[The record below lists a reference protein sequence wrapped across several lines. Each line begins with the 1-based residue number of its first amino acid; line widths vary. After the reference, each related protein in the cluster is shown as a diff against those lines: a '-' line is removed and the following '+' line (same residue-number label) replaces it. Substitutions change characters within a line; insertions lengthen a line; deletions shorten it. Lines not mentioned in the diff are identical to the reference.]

1 MMKRLTSD
9 DTKSIFYD
17 LNLFFAKDNEVWI
30 RGGGPEP
37 DYQDCTLVNWI
48 GRVAD
53 KHNLEIYARD
63 AVNLGDEMY
72 DCLQYGIDTIEG
84 VVALLHAAA
93 VQATTM
99 RSRLKEIEDI
109 LGDDYDLDRLKEL
122 VEADREG
129 RCEVIPREEF
139 FLRLN
144 SNIYVIDDGE
154 VLEVLLYIIGRDQNG
169 IGFIDVV
176 YLPGYEN
183 EKRLRF
189 RFSDVGKTVFL
200 TREEA
205 EARAEKA
212 ERERDAAVFD
222 LLRAEEA
229 AEETNALLDDEVHPA
244 CDYSLYLAVHDSV
257 SDIVNWERDDVWR
270 GHKEEENEK
279 CYAKNGGKQH
289 KV

>member
-84 VVALLHAAA
+84 VVALLHTAA

-109 LGDDYDLDRLKEL
+109 LGDDYDLDRLKEM

-129 RCEVIPREEF
+129 RCAKLPCKEF
-139 FLRLN
+139 FSMLGGDV
-144 SNIYVIDDGE
+144 YAIDDDE
-154 VLEVLLYIIGRDQNG
+154 VLEVLLCGVGYDPDG
-169 IGFIDVV
+169 IDFIDAV
-176 YLPGYEN
+176 YAPGCED
-183 EKRLRF
+183 EKGFTF
-189 RFSDVGKTVFL
+189 RFSDVGKTIFL

-205 EARAEKA
+205 EAALEKMN
-212 ERERDAAVFD
+212 E
-222 LLRAEEA
+222 
-229 AEETNALLDDEVHPA
+229 DD
-244 CDYSLYLAVHDSV
+244 
-257 SDIVNWERDDVWR
+257 
-270 GHKEEENEK
+270 K
-279 CYAKNGGKQH
+279 
-289 KV
+289 

>member
-1 MMKRLTSD
+1 MKRLTSD
-9 DTKSIFYD
+9 NTDYIFYD
-17 LNLFFAKDNEVWI
+17 LNLFFAKDNEIWI

-109 LGDDYDLDRLKEL
+109 LGDDYDLNRLKEL

-129 RCEVIPREEF
+129 KC
-139 FLRLN
+139 
-144 SNIYVIDDGE
+144 
-154 VLEVLLYIIGRDQNG
+154 VLLPCKVGDKLYKISENG
-169 IGFIDVV
+169 VKEVV
-176 YLPGYEN
+176 VQSIVFMLSHTVNHLTVHVAN
-183 EKRLRF
+183 ERGAMTEIETKDF
-189 RFSDVGKTVFL
+189 GKTVFL
-200 TREEA
+200 TLEEA
-205 EARAEKA
+205 EA
-212 ERERDAAVFD
+212 
-222 LLRAEEA
+222 
-229 AEETNALLDDEVHPA
+229 AL
-244 CDYSLYLAVHDSV
+244 
-257 SDIVNWERDDVWR
+257 
-270 GHKEEENEK
+270 KKMNE
-279 CYAKNGGKQH
+279 GK
-289 KV
+289 

>member
-1 MMKRLTSD
+1 MKRLTSD

-109 LGDDYDLDRLKEL
+109 LGDDYDLDRLKEM

-129 RCEVIPREEF
+129 KC
-139 FLRLN
+139 
-144 SNIYVIDDGE
+144 
-154 VLEVLLYIIGRDQNG
+154 VLLPCKDWLEIVFGEQEVFYGIDMDYIEHPIREISVDSSSRCTWYDGWKTVVLKGYDENG
-169 IGFIDVV
+169 LDW
-176 YLPGYEN
+176 E
-183 EKRLRF
+183 
-189 RFSDVGKTVFL
+189 FSPEEIGKTVFL

-205 EARAEKA
+205 EAGLEKMKKG
-212 ERERDAAVFD
+212 D
-222 LLRAEEA
+222 
-229 AEETNALLDDEVHPA
+229 
-244 CDYSLYLAVHDSV
+244 
-257 SDIVNWERDDVWR
+257 
-270 GHKEEENEK
+270 K
-279 CYAKNGGKQH
+279 
-289 KV
+289 